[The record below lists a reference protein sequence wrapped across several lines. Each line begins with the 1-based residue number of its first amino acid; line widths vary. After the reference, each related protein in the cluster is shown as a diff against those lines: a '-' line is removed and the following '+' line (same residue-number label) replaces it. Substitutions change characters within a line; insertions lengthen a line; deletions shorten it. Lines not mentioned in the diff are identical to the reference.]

1 MKKTSNYCASRV
13 KSLIFRAIY
22 ALVLCIPFSAHAEE
36 VSRQASI
43 SGTVVDETAMPLA
56 GATVR
61 VVGTDRGTTTNS
73 EGKFTIEATPQ
84 DSLLVSFIGYHTKT
98 VAVGNQKELT
108 ISLEP
113 SSSESLEEVVV
124 VGYGTQKKQ
133 TLTGAVSSVS
143 NAEITTTRNEN
154 VQNMLT
160 GKIPGV
166 RIVQKSAEPGSFNNE
181 FDIRGLGAPLVIID
195 GVPRDNITR
204 LDANDIESISVLKDA
219 SAAVYGVRAANGV
232 VLVTTKKG
240 KAGTIDLD
248 YSGSYGLQNPT
259 GSPRSVSA
267 ADWMTLRNEKTMHN
281 ANGGTLAYTQEEI
294 EAYRNGTQVGTDWW
308 DLVMRPLAPQTQHTL
323 SATGGSE
330 RIQFFTSVGYQ
341 QQESFIRSNSL
352 NYDRFNLRSNL
363 SANINDRLRLELN
376 ISGITDKKEQPYT
389 NSDWIIRTFQR
400 APAIQAPYA
409 NNNPEYLQQGLIEGE
424 NPIAMMDADVSGYK
438 QFGNK
443 WFQSSMTLSYD
454 ISGIEGLTAKGMFS
468 YDFQAADNRLYN
480 KEYNVYNYDEASDTY
495 SPRAFQSPSTF
506 RREYFTKGVTLYQ
519 LSLNYNRT
527 FNGDHNVSGL
537 ALLEG
542 QRRTGDNFFAQRE
555 LAIDLDQLFAGI
567 TDNQLGYMSKD
578 ANDLYEK
585 TNMGIVG
592 RFTYDFRSKY
602 LAELGARYDG
612 SSLFGSANRWG
623 FFPSASVG
631 WRLSE
636 ENFWKDS
643 FLQFINDF
651 KLRGSYGIMGDDGAS
666 SYQFFAGYIYPAI
679 GSEGEIYPESGSNN
693 RLPGGYFFDGT
704 FVNAA
709 ASKGIV
715 NPLITWYEAK
725 TLDLGVDFSMWN
737 GLLGG
742 TVDYFNRNRT
752 GLLVTRA
759 LSLPG
764 VVGALLPQENLNSDR
779 ARGFEVE
786 LTHRN
791 NIGDVAYNL
800 RGIVTYTRIRRLYDE
815 RSRAGNSYEN
825 WRNNNANR
833 NQNFHMGYGAAG
845 RFTSYED
852 IANSTVYYGR
862 GTLPGDYTYEDW
874 NGDGI
879 ISDLD
884 THPIVY
890 QDSESPFF
898 NFSFNIG
905 GAWKGFDLNALF
917 QGAALSYVKYI
928 EQLREPMWGNDFSN
942 ALNYFMDRWHPSDP
956 TVDPYDHT
964 TQWISGKYAYT
975 GSLPDEN
982 SEFNMHDAT
991 YLRLKSLDFGYTFDD
1006 QLLKSIGLKSAR
1018 VYFNGYNLLTFKTIE
1033 LDPEHPN
1040 ESWGNLYPLSRI
1052 YTIGLNMKF

>member
-1 MKKTSNYCASRV
+1 MNVTPNYYAARVNKLLVMAVCALAWWAP
-13 KSLIFRAIY
+13 SLAT
-22 ALVLCIPFSAHAEE
+22 AKDVPLQP
-36 VSRQASI
+36 SI
-43 SGTVVDETAMPLA
+43 SGTVVDETTSPLV

-61 VVGTDRGTTTNS
+61 VLGTDRGTTTNA
-73 EGKFTIEATPQ
+73 EGKFTIAANPQ
-84 DSLLVSFIGYHTKT
+84 DSLSVSFIGYSPKT
-98 VAVGNQKELT
+98 IVVGTQQDLT
-108 ISLEP
+108 INLEP
-113 SSSESLEEVVV
+113 SSSASLEEVVV
-124 VGYGTQKKQ
+124 VGYGTQRKQ

-166 RIVQKSAEPGSFNNE
+166 RVVQKSSEPGSFNNS
-181 FDIRGLGAPLVIID
+181 FDIRGFGAPLVIID

-240 KAGTIDLD
+240 KAGAISLD

-259 GSPRSVSA
+259 GSPRGVDA

-281 ANGGTLAYTQEEI
+281 VNGGTRAYTPEEI
-294 EAYRNGTQVGTDWW
+294 EAYRNGTNPSTDWW
-308 DLVMRPLAPQTQHTL
+308 DLVMRPTAPQTQHTL

-330 RIQFFTSVGYQ
+330 KIQFFTSIGYQ

-363 SANINDRLRLELN
+363 SAKINDRLRIDLN
-376 ISGITDKKEQPYT
+376 INGITDKKEQPYT

-400 APAIQAPYA
+400 ASAIQPAYA
-409 NNNPEYLQQGLIEGE
+409 NGNPEYLQQGLIEGE
-424 NPIAMMDADVSGYK
+424 NPIAMMDADLSGYK

-443 WFQSSMTLSYD
+443 WFQSSMTMSYD
-454 ISGIEGLTAKGMFS
+454 VPGIDGLTAKGMFS

-480 KEYNVYNYDEASDTY
+480 KEYNVYTYDEASDSY
-495 SPRAFQSPSTF
+495 NPRAFQSPNTF

-519 LSLNYNRT
+519 LSLNYNKT
-527 FNGDHNVSGL
+527 FNNDHRISGL

-542 QRRTGDNFFAQRE
+542 QRRVGDNFFAQRE
-555 LAIDLDQLFAGI
+555 LALDLDQLFAGI
-567 TDNQLGYMSKD
+567 TNNQLANMLTGE
-578 ANDLYEK
+578 NDLYEK

-592 RFTYDFRSKY
+592 RVTYDFQSKY
-602 LAELGARYDG
+602 LAEFGLRYDG

-623 FFPSASVG
+623 FFPSASIG

-636 ENFWKDS
+636 EDFWKNS
-643 FLQFINDF
+643 FMQFVNDF
-651 KLRGSYGIMGDDGAS
+651 KIRGSYGVMGDDGAS
-666 SYQFFAGYIYPAI
+666 SYQFISGYTYPAQ
-679 GSEGEIYPESGSNN
+679 GDYN
-693 RLPGGYFFDGT
+693 RLPSGYFFDGS

-709 ASKGIV
+709 ASKGIA
-715 NPLITWYEAK
+715 NPMITWYEAK
-725 TLDLGVDFSMWN
+725 TADIGIDFSAWN

-742 TVDYFNRNRT
+742 TVDYFNRHRT

-764 VVGALLPQENLNSDR
+764 VVGAALPQENLNSDR
-779 ARGFEVE
+779 ASGFEVE

-791 NIGDVAYNL
+791 TIGSLEYNL
-800 RGIVTYTRIRRLYDE
+800 RGMVTYTRIRMLHDE

-833 NQNFHMGYGAAG
+833 NQNFHVGYGADG
-845 RFTSYED
+845 RFASYDE
-852 IANSTVYYGR
+852 IANSPVYYGR
-862 GTLPGDYTYEDW
+862 GTLPGDYVYEDW
-874 NGDGI
+874 NGDGM
-879 ISDLD
+879 ISGLD
-884 THPIVY
+884 AYPIVY
-890 QDSESPFF
+890 QDSQSPFF
-898 NFSFNIG
+898 NFSFNVG
-905 GAWKGFDLNALF
+905 AAWKGFDLNALF
-917 QGAALSYVKYI
+917 QGSALSYVKYI

-942 ALNYFMDRWHPSDP
+942 ALNYFMDRWHPADP

-964 TQWISGKYAYT
+964 TVWNPGKYAYT
-975 GSLPDEN
+975 GTLPDEN
-982 SEFNMHDAT
+982 SAFNMHNSS
-991 YLRLKSLDFGYTFDD
+991 YLRLKSLDLGYTFTNR
-1006 QLLKSIGLKSAR
+1006 LTESIGLKNVR

-1052 YTIGLNMKF
+1052 YTIGLNIKL